1 MKHPKLMVTGCSGQL
16 GSELADALRGEY
28 DVCGADRQLFDITD
42 RSAVTA
48 AIIRLHPAVVLHTA
62 AYTDVDGC
70 ESNRDLAMTVNTDGT
85 ENVARACGEI
95 GATMIYFSTDYVF
108 DGSKQ
113 RAYVESDPT
122 NPQTV
127 YGRSKLEGETAVA
140 SLLDN
145 YAIVRIAWLYSA
157 RGVNFV
163 RKMAQQGSQWPS
175 QEARERR
182 PVTVVSDQVGN
193 PTWTVDLAR
202 QTKVILDNDLTGIL
216 HATSGG
222 EVSWYDFAV
231 RLFELMDL
239 HGPVHPCLSDKL
251 PRPATRPKRSSMENK
266 RLAESGLD
274 VMRHWDAALSEFVD
288 REGKGLIA

>member
-1 MKHPKLMVTGCSGQL
+1 MKHTKLMVTGCRGQL
-16 GSELADALRGEY
+16 GSELASALRGEY

-48 AIIRLHPAVVLHTA
+48 AIVSARPTAVLHTA

-70 ESNRDLAMTVNTDGT
+70 ESNRELAMTVNAGGT
-85 ENVARACGEI
+85 ENIARACREV
-95 GATMIYFSTDYVF
+95 GARMIYFSTDYVF

-113 RAYVESDPT
+113 TAYVESDHP

-127 YGRSKLEGETAVA
+127 YGRSKLEGEQAVA

-145 YAIVRIAWLYSA
+145 YAVVRIAWLYSA

-163 RKMAQQGSQWPS
+163 RKMTQQGSQWPS
-175 QEARERR
+175 QAAKERT

-193 PTWTVDLAR
+193 PTWTAEVAR
-202 QTKVILDNDLTGIL
+202 QTKVILDNDLSGIL

-231 RLFELMDL
+231 RLFELLDL
-239 HGPVHPCLSDKL
+239 HGPVHPCLSDKF
-251 PRPATRPKRSSMENK
+251 PRPATRPKRSSLENK
-266 RLAESGLD
+266 RLGESDLD

-288 REGKGLIA
+288 REGKGLIS